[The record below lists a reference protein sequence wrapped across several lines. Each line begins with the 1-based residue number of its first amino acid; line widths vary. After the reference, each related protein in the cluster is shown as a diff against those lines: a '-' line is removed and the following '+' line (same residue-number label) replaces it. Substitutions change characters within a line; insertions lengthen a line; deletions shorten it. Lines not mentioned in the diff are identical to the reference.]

1 MDSQKLALLRIGRQV
16 CYALAVIGCYLMQ
29 TTPGFATFFGV
40 KPIFL
45 LPLAICIAAREG
57 VFPGA
62 LWGAA
67 AGLLWDIA
75 SGRTGG
81 FFAIQLMA
89 VCFGVA
95 ALVALYLR
103 GSAVNLLLLCTG
115 AALAL
120 VGNDLL
126 FHYLLHGYTGV
137 GALFLRS
144 SLPTLILTLIVCLPL
159 RWLVNRIADRFDRA
173 LDAFGE

>member
-1 MDSQKLALLRIGRQV
+1 MDSQKLALLRAGRHL
-16 CYALAVIGCYLMQ
+16 CYAALLVGCYLMQ
-29 TTPGFATFFGV
+29 TTPGFLTFFGA

-45 LPLAICIAAREG
+45 LPLALSIAAREG

-67 AGLLWDIA
+67 AGLLWDIS
-75 SGRTGG
+75 SGRTSG

-89 VCFGVA
+89 ICFGVA

-103 GSAVNLLLLCTG
+103 GSAANGLLLCAGAGLLLL
-115 AALAL
+115 
-120 VGNDLL
+120 GNDLL

>member
-16 CYALAVIGCYLMQ
+16 CYALALIGCYLMQ
-29 TTPGFATFFGV
+29 TTPGFLAFFGA
-40 KPIFL
+40 KPVFL
-45 LPLAICIAAREG
+45 LPLAVCIAAREG

-67 AGLLWDIA
+67 AGLLWDLA

-89 VCFGVA
+89 VCFAVG

-103 GSAVNLLLLCTG
+103 GSAFNLLALCTA
-115 AALAL
+115 AALVL
-120 VGNDLL
+120 TGTDLL
-126 FHYLLHGYTGV
+126 FHYLLHGYSGV
-137 GALFLRS
+137 GALFLRR
-144 SLPTLILTLIVCLPL
+144 SLPTLLLTALVSLPL
-159 RWLVNRIADRFDRA
+159 RWVVFRIGDRFDRA
-173 LDAFGE
+173 LDQFSE

>member
-16 CYALAVIGCYLMQ
+16 CYALALIGCYLMQ

-137 GALFLRS
+137 GALFLRRQ
-144 SLPTLILTLIVCLPL
+144 LPTILLTALVSLPL
-159 RWLVNRIADRFDRA
+159 RWLVEKIAGHFDRA
-173 LDAFGE
+173 LDEFGE